1 MFPLGHCIFYSPHQ
15 EIGLKNLD
23 KLSCRPVK
31 NLHFLPTGRLKNI
44 QHNKIFYVLKVNAV
58 NI

>member
-1 MFPLGHCIFYSPHQ
+1 MSTLGDCIFYSPYQ

-31 NLHFLPTGRLKNI
+31 NLHFLPAGRFKNI
-44 QHNKIFYVLKVNAV
+44 QHNKIFYALKVNAV